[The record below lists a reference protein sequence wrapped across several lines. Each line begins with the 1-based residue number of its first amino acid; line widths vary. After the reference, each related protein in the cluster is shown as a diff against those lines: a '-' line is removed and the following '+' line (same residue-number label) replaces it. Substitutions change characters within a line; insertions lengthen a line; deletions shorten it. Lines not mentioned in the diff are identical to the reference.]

1 MMDDVN
7 KLSDDFLRTMR
18 ITVNARFEAAKRL
31 KRAAF
36 VSFLTTVFASL
47 GLILI
52 PLIDIAGI
60 NKVFEPLV
68 LTVFQIFL
76 AVSVLVYSSVVG
88 AANYQV
94 RSKDFLECADKI
106 KTLIDDFKFDRVSD
120 SACNIRDY
128 NSKYRN
134 LLHGSENHED
144 IDYIYALNDY
154 NSKENYKINKK
165 YGCGSVF
172 LKNFNIFDK
181 GVYLKILHFLSM
193 YGVAFILIVME
204 VLFVFDMLSVSD
216 VFDFLHSKSV
226 YTNPLNENNPNSPS
240 S

>member
-1 MMDDVN
+1 MDDVN
-7 KLSDDFLRTMR
+7 RLSDDFLRMMR
-18 ITVNARFEAAKRL
+18 ITVNSRFEAAKRL

-94 RSKDFLECADKI
+94 RSKGFLECADKI
-106 KTLIDDFKFDRVSD
+106 KTLIDDFKFDRVNGSD
-120 SACNIRDY
+120 CDIRNY

-134 LLHGSENHED
+134 LLHGSENHEE

-154 NSKENYKINKK
+154 NSKENSRMNKK
-165 YGCGSVF
+165 DGYRR
-172 LKNFNIFDK
+172 
-181 GVYLKILHFLSM
+181 VYLKVLHFLSM
-193 YGVAFILIVME
+193 YGIAFILIIME
-204 VLFVFDMLSVSD
+204 VIFVFDMLGISEI
-216 VFDFLHSKSV
+216 FKFLYSK
-226 YTNPLNENNPNSPS
+226 NI
-240 S
+240 

>member
-1 MMDDVN
+1 MDDVN
-7 KLSDDFLRTMR
+7 RLSDDFLRMMR
-18 ITVNARFEAAKRL
+18 ITVNSRFEAAKRL

-94 RSKDFLECADKI
+94 RSKGFLECADKI
-106 KTLIDDFKFDRVSD
+106 KTLIDDFKFDRVNGSD
-120 SACNIRDY
+120 CDIRNY

-134 LLHGSENHED
+134 LLHGSENHEE

-154 NSKENYKINKK
+154 NSKENSRMNKK
-165 YGCGSVF
+165 DGFCSIF
-172 LKNFNIFDK
+172 INNFNNFNIFDRR
-181 GVYLKILHFLSM
+181 VYLKVLHFLSM
-193 YGVAFILIVME
+193 YGIAFILIIME
-204 VLFVFDMLSVSD
+204 VIFVFDMLGISEI
-216 VFDFLHSKSV
+216 FKFLYSK
-226 YTNPLNENNPNSPS
+226 NI
-240 S
+240 